1 MPKRTQAYLD
11 ERRQRLLKA
20 ADRCFMRKGYH
31 ATSIGD
37 ICKAA
42 QVSIATIYKY
52 FPGKRE
58 IFLATHEEAW
68 ERMLAENLFES
79 WQPMKQRYLDSTR
92 NLDDARV
99 KANNRITLELSS
111 EALFDANLVRLARP
125 RAAKWHVLLAE
136 TLRKLTARGE
146 IDLPLGIESTGRMLQ
161 CLIIGLATAR
171 PWLDVQS
178 PQILAEDLGRMLD
191 LMVGAKTGKRKRS
204 HAKRSRVV

>member
-42 QVSIATIYKY
+42 KVSVATIYKY

-79 WQPMKQRYLDSTR
+79 WLPMKQRYLDSTR

-111 EALFDANLVRLARP
+111 EALFDDNLVQLARP

-136 TLRKLTARGE
+136 TLRKLTSRGE

-161 CLIIGLATAR
+161 CLIMGLAAAR
-171 PWLDVQS
+171 PWLAVQS
-178 PQILAEDLGRMLD
+178 PRILAEDLGRMLD
-191 LMVGAKTGKRKRS
+191 LMVGAKTRNP
-204 HAKRSRVV
+204 KRSRGKRSRAV